1 MQKQINYLTTII
13 LAVLFTACDKG
24 SDPEYIRPDVYLPAY
39 PGSYWD
45 YSDGSRIRATNYEL
59 HSYRT
64 STQSTQYSNES
75 YVPIWDG
82 KYLYKYSIYQ
92 PSPLYPMK
100 QLLKASGTSTW
111 IVDENN
117 GVKVKRSEQH
127 IDSLMVDNKLFTDI
141 YQVTEFLETLDNTDN
156 WNIREYYAKNVGL
169 IKVEVNNPT
178 DKQNSIVL
186 KEIREYFINK

>member
-1 MQKQINYLTTII
+1 MQKQINYLATII

-24 SDPEYIRPDVYLPAY
+24 SAPEYIRPDVYLPAY